1 MGHPAA
7 EYRLPPPR
15 GCSGRLGAARRW
27 PELRGVAT
35 ATSAQR

>member
-7 EYRLPPPR
+7 EYRHHPPR

-27 PELRGVAT
+27 PELGGAT
-35 ATSAQR
+35 AMSAQR